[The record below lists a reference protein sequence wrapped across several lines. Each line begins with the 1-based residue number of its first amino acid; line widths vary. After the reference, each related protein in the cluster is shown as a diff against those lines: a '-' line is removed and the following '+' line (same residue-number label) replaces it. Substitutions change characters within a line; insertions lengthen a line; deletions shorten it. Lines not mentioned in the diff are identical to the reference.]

1 MKAWITKYA
10 LSDGV
15 TYEDIRILND
25 PKYAGWGKF
34 GFGVIGKDVCLTR
47 EDAVARVEAMIAA
60 KRKSLEKSLKK
71 LMAMSPQ
78 EMVPLIPTE

>member
-1 MKAWITKYA
+1 MKVWIIKYA

-15 TYEDIRILND
+15 TYEDIHIPND
-25 PKYAGWGKF
+25 PKYAGWKD
-34 GFGVIGKDVCLTR
+34 GFGVIGKDICLTR
-47 EDAVARVEAMIAA
+47 EDAIARVEAMIVA